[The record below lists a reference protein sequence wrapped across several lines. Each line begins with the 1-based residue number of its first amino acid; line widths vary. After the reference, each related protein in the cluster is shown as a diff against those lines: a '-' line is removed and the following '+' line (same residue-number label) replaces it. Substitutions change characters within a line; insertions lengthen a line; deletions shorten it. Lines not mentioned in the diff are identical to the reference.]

1 MKGRYYPHPHDQG
14 QSTVSPIRGEVD
26 LRNFINYYLKK
37 RDSETTE
44 WRRFMDDRNYMLIL
58 VGLNSALRF
67 SDLSR
72 LTADKVDGG
81 HLYQRD
87 MKTGKETDFDF
98 NPKVWAELREYIRRN
113 HLGFGDFLFPSRIGY
128 NRPLSRKQGYV
139 IVKRAADAVGIK
151 SKVGTHT
158 LRKTYGYWFYK
169 ETGDVVAL
177 QMILNHA
184 NPSVTLIY
192 IGMQKK
198 QVEEKRRKFV
208 LI

>member
-98 NPKVWAELREYIRRN
+98 NPKVWAELREYIGGTILASETSSSRR
-113 HLGFGDFLFPSRIGY
+113 GSATTAPCRESRDM
-128 NRPLSRKQGYV
+128 S
-139 IVKRAADAVGIK
+139 
-151 SKVGTHT
+151 S
-158 LRKTYGYWFYK
+158 
-169 ETGDVVAL
+169 
-177 QMILNHA
+177 
-184 NPSVTLIY
+184 
-192 IGMQKK
+192 
-198 QVEEKRRKFV
+198 
-208 LI
+208 